1 MPAWPIEDIRELL
14 EPTIAH
20 MGYELY
26 GLRQMGPGGRTL
38 QIVIDR
44 REGVTLDDCE
54 RVSQVA
60 GPLLDQADLIAG
72 GRYNLEVSSPGAER
86 PLRNR
91 AEYDRFTGQRVNVRH
106 RVGGGASESVIEG
119 TLVSVDDAGIAVL
132 GRTLDEVRIAWDDI
146 LAARLA
152 VAF

>member
-1 MPAWPIEDIRELL
+1 MPGWPIEEIRELL

-44 REGVTLDDCE
+44 HEGITLDDCE

-72 GRYNLEVSSPGAER
+72 GRYHLEVSSPGAER

-91 AEYDRFTGQRVNVRH
+91 AEYERFTGHRVNVKH
-106 RVGGGASESVIEG
+106 RVGDAEGVIEG
-119 TLVSVDDAGIAVL
+119 TLVAVDDAGIAVR
-132 GRTLDEVRIAWDDI
+132 GRTLDDVRIAWDDI
-146 LAARLA
+146 LGARLA
-152 VAF
+152 IAF

>member
-1 MPAWPIEDIRELL
+1 MSAWPIEEIRGLL

-44 REGVTLDDCE
+44 PDGVTIDDCE
-54 RVSQVA
+54 RVSHVA
-60 GPLLDQADLIAG
+60 GPLLDQADLIGG

-91 AEYDRFTGQRVNVRH
+91 AEWERFTGHRVNVRH
-106 RVGGGASESVIEG
+106 RVGESEGVIEG
-119 TLVSVDDAGIAVL
+119 TLVSVDDTGVAVL
-132 GRTLDEVRIAWDDI
+132 SRVLDEVRIAWEDV

>member
-1 MPAWPIEDIRELL
+1 MSAWPIEEIRELL

-44 REGVTLDDCE
+44 PDGVTIDDCE
-54 RVSQVA
+54 RVSHVA
-60 GPLLDQADLIAG
+60 GPLLDQADLIGG

-91 AEYDRFTGQRVNVRH
+91 AEWERFAGHRVNVRH
-106 RVGGGASESVIEG
+106 RVGESESVIEG
-119 TLVSVDDAGIAVL
+119 TLVSVDDAGVAVL
-132 GRTLDEVRIAWDDI
+132 SRALDEVRIAWADI
-146 LAARLA
+146 AAARLA

>member
-1 MPAWPIEDIRELL
+1 MSAWPIEDIRELL
-14 EPTIAH
+14 EPTINH

-44 REGVTLDDCE
+44 PEGITLGDCE

-60 GPLLDQADLIAG
+60 GPLLDQADLVGG
-72 GRYNLEVSSPGAER
+72 GRYHLEVSSPGAER

-91 AEYDRFTGQRVNVRH
+91 AEYDRFAGQRVNVRY
-106 RVGGGASESVIEG
+106 RVGPSEAVIEG
-119 TLVSVDDAGIAVL
+119 SLVAVGDAGIAVL
-132 GRTLDEVRIAWDDI
+132 GRTLDEVKIAWDDI

-152 VAF
+152 ITF

>member
-1 MPAWPIEDIRELL
+1 MSGWPIEDIRELL

-60 GPLLDQADLIAG
+60 GPLLDQAELIAG
-72 GRYNLEVSSPGAER
+72 GRYHLEVSSPGAER

-91 AEYDRFTGQRVNVRH
+91 TEYERFTGHRVNVRH
-106 RVGGGASESVIEG
+106 RVGQGESESVIEG

>member
-1 MPAWPIEDIRELL
+1 MPNFPIEEIRELL
-14 EPTIAH
+14 EPSIAH

-60 GPLLDQADLIAG
+60 GPLIDNAELIDG
-72 GRYNLEVSSPGAER
+72 GRYVLEVSSPGAER

-91 AEYDRFTGQRVNVRH
+91 ADYDRFAGQRVNVRYH
-106 RVGGGASESVIEG
+106 SGSSEAVIEG
-119 TLVSVDDAGIAVL
+119 TLVSVDDSGIAVL
-132 GRTLDEVRIAWDDI
+132 GRTLDEVRIGWDDI

>member
-1 MPAWPIEDIRELL
+1 MPAWPIEEIRELL
-14 EPTIAH
+14 EPTLKH

-44 REGVTLDDCE
+44 NEGISLDDCE

-60 GPLLDQADLIAG
+60 GPLLDNADLIGG
-72 GRYNLEVSSPGAER
+72 GRYHLEVSSPGAER

-91 AEYDRFTGQRVNVRH
+91 AEYERFTGHRVNVRH
-106 RVGGGASESVIEG
+106 RTGDGESVIEG

-132 GRTLDEVRIAWDDI
+132 GRALDEVRIGWDDI
-146 LAARLA
+146 AAARLA
-152 VAF
+152 IAF

>member
-1 MPAWPIEDIRELL
+1 MSGWPLDQIRELL

-38 QIVIDR
+38 QIAIDSS
-44 REGVTLDDCE
+44 EGVTLEDCE

-60 GPLLDQADLIAG
+60 GPLLDNADLIGG
-72 GRYNLEVSSPGAER
+72 GRYVLEVSSPGAER
-86 PLRNR
+86 ALRNR
-91 AEYDRFTGQRVNVRH
+91 AEYERFNGHRVNVKH
-106 RVGGGASESVIEG
+106 RVGAGESVIEG
-119 TLVSVDDAGIAVL
+119 TLVSVDDTGIAVL

>member
-1 MPAWPIEDIRELL
+1 MPAWPIEEIRDLL

-38 QIVIDR
+38 QIAIDR
-44 REGVTLDDCE
+44 PEGVTLADCE

-60 GPLLDQADLIAG
+60 GPLLENADLIGG
-72 GRYNLEVSSPGAER
+72 GRYHLEVSSPGAER
-86 PLRNR
+86 PLRDR
-91 AEYDRFTGQRVNVRH
+91 REYERFTGRRVNIRH
-106 RVGGGASESVIEG
+106 RSGDGEAVIEG
-119 TLVSVDDAGIAVL
+119 TLVSVDDSGVAVL
-132 GRTLDEVRIAWDDI
+132 GRTLDEVRIGWDDI

-152 VAF
+152 IAF

>member
-1 MPAWPIEDIRELL
+1 MTAWPIEEIRALL

-44 REGVTLDDCE
+44 PEGVTLDDCE
-54 RVSQVA
+54 RVSQVS
-60 GPLLDQADLIAG
+60 GPLLDQAELIDG
-72 GRYNLEVSSPGAER
+72 GRYHLEVSSPGAER

-91 AEYDRFTGQRVNVRH
+91 AEYERFTGHRVNVRH
-106 RVGGGASESVIEG
+106 RTGDTEAVIEG
-119 TLVSVDDAGIAVL
+119 TLVAVHDTGIAVL

-152 VAF
+152 IAF

>member
-1 MPAWPIEDIRELL
+1 MPAWPLEEIRQLL

-44 REGVTLDDCE
+44 RDGVTLDDCE

-60 GPLLDQADLIAG
+60 GPLLDQADLIGG

-86 PLRNR
+86 PLRDR
-91 AEYDRFTGQRVNVRH
+91 AEYERFTGHRVNVRH
-106 RVGGGASESVIEG
+106 RTGATEAVIEG
-119 TLVSVDDAGIAVL
+119 TLVSVDDGGIAVL
-132 GRTLDEVRIAWDDI
+132 ARTLDEVRISWTDI